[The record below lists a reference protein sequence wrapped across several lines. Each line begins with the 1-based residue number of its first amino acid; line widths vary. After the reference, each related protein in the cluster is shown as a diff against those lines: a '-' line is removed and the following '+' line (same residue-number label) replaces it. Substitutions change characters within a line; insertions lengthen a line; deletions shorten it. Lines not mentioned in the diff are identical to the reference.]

1 MSGAGTATTAEPKPP
16 VGQVQ
21 SQQPTTEAPAVAAV
35 AAATTATAPQAQAT
49 PVSAASSGKP
59 AAVPSPVAAA
69 VNIGINKPSSSSQA
83 PVPRPSAVPRPA
95 TASVAAHHPGAALKA
110 SSIPGAAPRAPGPAA
125 RGQASLAAQQ
135 AAAKAAAASAAAAA
149 AAARANQAKAA
160 AAAAAAVASRH
171 TAREHKP
178 SSKKRSSP
186 PPQVTMATAV
196 TATQSASSKG
206 GENTGRWTAEEHRLF
221 LQGLEQ
227 HGKGWKKI
235 ASLIKSRTV
244 VQIRTHAQKYF
255 QKLAKARQNGEEGEV
270 SMDGR
275 GPGGPHG
282 LGGHGHGVG
291 NGAPTSGSKRRRASS
306 GTKRRSISGVVASAQ
321 REAKK
326 RQQQQVAVAAA
337 SSASSSV
344 VATPSSTPP
353 PQAHVPVAPALA
365 PYVSQPLPAPG
376 HLPSQQAQIP
386 GQVPSITTAHGTI
399 SGAALEETL
408 FRFLTPVG
416 GETVHQP
423 APSAASGQSAPGA
436 PQVNDVARKAGAN
449 PITLPTATAPQ
460 GNSSA
465 ADFLGGDISPTG
477 VTDLWI
483 ESKDAPAWYAT
494 GQDVDALLHEAD
506 ALDWLADT
514 GDIHETYIPPPS
526 MTMPPPAPPLV
537 SASGRTSEKDMA
549 SLCSE
554 NTATTAVE
562 GMKRVEPSNGDI
574 TKEVMPPIPS
584 SGMLNSSSLNAD
596 EPPLKKQKVAVPA
609 ASSTASLFA
618 SATEAVDAAH
628 PSVDAHLDVFDAHLD
643 EQAFVSALL
652 DNHGESTASFP
663 TIH

>member
-1 MSGAGTATTAEPKPP
+1 
-16 VGQVQ
+16 
-21 SQQPTTEAPAVAAV
+21 
-35 AAATTATAPQAQAT
+35 
-49 PVSAASSGKP
+49 
-59 AAVPSPVAAA
+59 
-69 VNIGINKPSSSSQA
+69 
-83 PVPRPSAVPRPA
+83 
-95 TASVAAHHPGAALKA
+95 
-110 SSIPGAAPRAPGPAA
+110 
-125 RGQASLAAQQ
+125 
-135 AAAKAAAASAAAAA
+135 
-149 AAARANQAKAA
+149 
-160 AAAAAAVASRH
+160 
-171 TAREHKP
+171 
-178 SSKKRSSP
+178 
-186 PPQVTMATAV
+186 MATAV

-291 NGAPTSGSKRRRASS
+291 AGAPSSGSKRRRASS
-306 GTKRRSISGVVASAQ
+306 GTKRRSISGVVSSAQ
-321 REAKK
+321 REAK
-326 RQQQQVAVAAA
+326 RRQQQQQQQQVAAAP
-337 SSASSSV
+337 SASSSV
-344 VATPSSTPP
+344 AATPRSTPP

-365 PYVSQPLPAPG
+365 PYMSQPLPAPG
-376 HLPSQQAQIP
+376 HLPSQQTHLP

-416 GETVHQP
+416 GDTVHQP
-423 APSAASGQSAPGA
+423 APSAASGQSAPGV

-449 PITLPTATAPQ
+449 PITLPTGTAPQ
-460 GNSSA
+460 GNSAA

-483 ESKDAPAWYAT
+483 ESKDAPAWYAS

-514 GDIHETYIPPPS
+514 GDIHETYVPPS
-526 MTMPPPAPPLV
+526 SMIMPPPAPPLV

-562 GMKRVEPSNGDI
+562 GLKRVEPSNGDI

-584 SGMLNSSSLNAD
+584 SGMLTSSSLNAGD
-596 EPPLKKQKVAVPA
+596 EPALKKQKVAVPA

-652 DNHGESTASFP
+652 DNNGESTASFP